1 MGTQG
6 RSASQT
12 FVKSYDTVVEHSRK
26 GCNAR
31 QPLFV
36 LINGMNLGLLFAT
49 ICLAGVAIAQTSPSV
64 QASGSAQAD
73 VNVQTSAKHD
83 VGSGAGDI
91 GKGAAK
97 GVGSAAKGTGKA
109 AGDLVTLHP
118 INAATELGKGAVN
131 TGKNVG
137 VGAVKGTA
145 KIFKGTGKG
154 IKHLF

>member
-1 MGTQG
+1 MEI
-6 RSASQT
+6 RLLPA
-12 FVKSYDTVVEHSRK
+12 TV
-26 GCNAR
+26 
-31 QPLFV
+31 
-36 LINGMNLGLLFAT
+36 
-49 ICLAGVAIAQTSPSV
+49 CLAAIAAAQTPAAQPDPGNT
-64 QASGSAQAD
+64 QASAKAH
-73 VNVQTSAKHD
+73 TSAKHD

-109 AGDLVTLHP
+109 AADLVTLHP
-118 INAATELGKGAVN
+118 INAATDLGKGAAN

-145 KIFKGTGKG
+145 KILKGTGKA